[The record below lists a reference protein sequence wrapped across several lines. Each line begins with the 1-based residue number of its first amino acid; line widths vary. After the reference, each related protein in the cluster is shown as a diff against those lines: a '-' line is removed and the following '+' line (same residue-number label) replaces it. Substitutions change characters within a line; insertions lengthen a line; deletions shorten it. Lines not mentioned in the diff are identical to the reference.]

1 MKYNVSKFN
10 VDAVDTQEPP
20 ITMHCSEKIEIMVQT
35 STDISL
41 DAIGIEQIMTKS
53 IVSGASI
60 VTFEYEESLD
70 LESRYGVASY
80 VEMNVEHELDVKSS
94 IHETVYLTP
103 EFNEEFDGDFYVSTN
118 TRIYDNNFLEDVKI
132 NTLVGKSITMSG
144 SGSESLWINSD
155 STILNEE
162 ISQINVTLRRGEKL
176 TINSE
181 NFTVFLNETNVLDK
195 YDGSWIEISR
205 DTEKIILTSPGNS
218 QIRGK
223 IIYRE
228 RFL

>member
-1 MKYNVSKFN
+1 
-10 VDAVDTQEPP
+10 
-20 ITMHCSEKIEIMVQT
+20 
-35 STDISL
+35 
-41 DAIGIEQIMTKS
+41 MTKS

-60 VTFEYEESLD
+60 VTFEYEESLNLD
-70 LESRYGVASY
+70 SRYVVASY
-80 VEMNVEHELDVKSS
+80 VEMDVEHELDVKSA
-94 IHETVYLTP
+94 IYETIYLTP
-103 EFNEEFDGDFYVSTN
+103 EFGEDFDGDIYASTD
-118 TRIYDNNFLEDVKI
+118 TRIYDNDFLEDVKI
-132 NTLVGKSITMSG
+132 NTLIGKSITMSD

-162 ISQINVTLRRGEKL
+162 ISQINVTLRRSEKL
-176 TINSE
+176 TINYE
-181 NFTVFLNETNVLDK
+181 KFKEFLNETNVLYK